1 MTDRTRCYFGGI
13 LHGIAGMLIAGW
25 TLSHWMTSL
34 SGAFGPTGILS
45 VSFVPG
51 LIVMGCLLA
60 GVRRREEKPTSETEM
75 T

>member
-1 MTDRTRCYFGGI
+1 
-13 LHGIAGMLIAGW
+13 MLIAGW

-34 SGAFGPTGILS
+34 SGAFGPTGIIS